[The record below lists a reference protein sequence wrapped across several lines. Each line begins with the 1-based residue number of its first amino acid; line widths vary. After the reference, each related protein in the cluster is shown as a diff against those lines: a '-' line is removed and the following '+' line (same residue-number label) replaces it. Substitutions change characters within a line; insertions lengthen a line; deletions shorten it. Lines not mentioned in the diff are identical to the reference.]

1 MRISQIAF
9 LLVCVGSIVSIAFHS
24 SATFMRPIF
33 WGGMLIGVISSVASR
48 VVIQEPRHT
57 SN

>member
-1 MRISQIAF
+1 
-9 LLVCVGSIVSIAFHS
+9 
-24 SATFMRPIF
+24 MRPIF